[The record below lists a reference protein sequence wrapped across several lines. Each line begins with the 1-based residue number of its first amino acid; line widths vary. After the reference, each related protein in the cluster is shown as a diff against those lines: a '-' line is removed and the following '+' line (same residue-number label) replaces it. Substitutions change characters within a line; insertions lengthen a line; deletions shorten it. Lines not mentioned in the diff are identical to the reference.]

1 MDLDN
6 EISVPGS
13 IGATVVDHL
22 VPNGLLFDNGISYFF
37 GDVYNKNGDNMNW
50 SLYEM
55 QLVELG
61 NACSEKLEFD
71 LQNWKK

>member
-61 NACSEKLEFD
+61 NACYEKLDEY
-71 LQNWKK
+71 

>member
-1 MDLDN
+1 MGYTPLFCDLDLDN

-37 GDVYNKNGDNMNW
+37 GDVYNKNGFKYNNRKPI
-50 SLYEM
+50 Y
-55 QLVELG
+55 
-61 NACSEKLEFD
+61 
-71 LQNWKK
+71 KKKRKYKKYYKK